1 MARVAPPKSIL
12 RIKIGVAVNPKLDFD
27 ATRLCEA
34 LKYQIHVAIDYC
46 HTLEKHDVLWIEV
59 FGDVTVEG
67 RDQVEVKNYSDRLTD
82 SHENFWNTLSN
93 WLKPDFRH
101 QQYANLILLT
111 TQAYGERAS
120 LKNWEQLDGNQ
131 RLAAL
136 KAIHEAAEARFET
149 AVPSK
154 DDGENEPGSEGAAK
168 VSKVLKLQRKVLA
181 MDIRESL
188 LEALPKVKI
197 VTEQPDLPELISIYK
212 RRYLKGIQPLRMDS
226 FLDDLFG
233 FMTSAIK
240 ITGGWR
246 FSSAEFDKKFA
257 ELTARHLIGTLK
269 FPRLNSDDLEIKS
282 AKMDVR
288 DRLFAMKLDEIGGD
302 KELILQATADLL
314 HAQQYIVEL
323 VKDCTTSQE
332 DIEDYSKNQLRMHCS
347 SRSSAM
353 RKCDSTFDHAQL
365 QKASCDFYD
374 DRCAE
379 AADRF
384 STYDFTPIEFRNG
397 IYHIL
402 ADEPRSPLKEF
413 HWRLWK

>member
-1 MARVAPPKSIL
+1 MNA
-12 RIKIGVAVNPKLDFD
+12 KLDFD
-27 ATRLCEA
+27 ATKLSEA

-67 RDQVEVKNYSDRLTD
+67 RDQVEVKDYSDNLTD
-82 SHENFWNTLSN
+82 GHENFWNTLNN
-93 WLKPDFRH
+93 WLKPVFNH

-120 LKNWEQLDGNQ
+120 LKNWAQLDAEQ
-131 RLAAL
+131 RLGAL
-136 KAIHEAAEARFET
+136 EAIHEAAEARFEK
-149 AVPSK
+149 AKQSK
-154 DDGENEPGSEGAAK
+154 DDGENEPDDEGADDGGSERKSAK
-168 VSKVLKLQRKVLA
+168 PSKVLKLQRKVLA
-181 MDIRESL
+181 TDIRESL

-197 VTEQPDLPELISIYK
+197 VTEQPDLLGLISTYK
-212 RRYLKGIQPLRMDS
+212 MHYLKGIQPHRMDS

-246 FSSAEFDKKFA
+246 FTTAEFDKKFA
-257 ELTARHLIGTLK
+257 ELTARYLVGTLK
-269 FPRLNSDDLEIKS
+269 FPRLNSDDVEMEAAGI
-282 AKMDVR
+282 DVR
-288 DRLFAMKLDEIGGD
+288 DRPFAMKLDEIGGD
-302 KELILQATADLL
+302 EELILQATADLL
-314 HAQQYIVEL
+314 HAQQYIAEL

-332 DIEDYSKNQLRMHCS
+332 DIEDYSKNQLRMHRS
-347 SRSSAM
+347 SRSSVM
-353 RKCDSTFDHAQL
+353 RKCDSTLTHAQL
-365 QKASCDFYD
+365 QKASCAFYD

-397 IYHIL
+397 IYHML
-402 ADEPRSPLKEF
+402 ADEKPASPLREF